1 MSFQQDYIELLDKYN
16 NNYINNFEKF
26 KSNILNELTL
36 NQIKLLINYLDQY
49 SLKISELNTILKNMN
64 NLFTYNTQE
73 IIENE
78 LIIKMIPIMIFY
90 KKLLEKKYSNID
102 SLD

>member
-16 NNYINNFEKF
+16 NNYINNFEKC

-36 NQIKLLINYLDQY
+36 NQIKLLLNYLDQY
-49 SLKISELNTILKNMN
+49 SLKISELNVTLKNIN

-78 LIIKMIPIMIFY
+78 LMIKMIPIMIFY